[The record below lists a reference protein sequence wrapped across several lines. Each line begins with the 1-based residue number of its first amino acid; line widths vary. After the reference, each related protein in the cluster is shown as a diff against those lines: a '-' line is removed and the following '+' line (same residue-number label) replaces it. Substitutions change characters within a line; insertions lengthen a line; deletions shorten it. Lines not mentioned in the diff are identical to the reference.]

1 MANKNI
7 QIPMPRE
14 AFRQRYG
21 AVPGQS
27 YSISEFLELIEP
39 TYQVYQEQISRCISG
54 LTDYAAQRAAA
65 RQDGQLPMLRNLVME
80 MACFWN
86 LDGGM
91 DRAADERMEQKYG
104 SGFDRA
110 VSEARQS
117 GQSPA
122 LSSQAKEDVLSGLE
136 VHIQEMSNNEG
147 PDEWIE
153 KSASLARQLQSEWRT
168 ELAPSQQDMLTLMM

>member
-27 YSISEFLELIEP
+27 YSINEYLELIEP
-39 TYQVYQEQISRCISG
+39 TYQVYREQVRRCISG
-54 LTDYAAQRAAA
+54 LTAYAAQQAAIH
-65 RQDGQLPMLRNLVME
+65 QDGQLPMLRGLVME

-91 DRAADERMEQKYG
+91 DRAADERMERKYG
-104 SGFDRA
+104 GGFDQA

-117 GQSPA
+117 GQPPILA
-122 LSSQAKEDVLSGLE
+122 DQVKQDILDGLE
-136 VHIQEMSNNEG
+136 VHIQEMANSGDLE
-147 PDEWIE
+147 EWIE
-153 KSASLARQLQSEWRT
+153 RSDSLAQQLRSEWQM
-168 ELAPSQQDMLTLMM
+168 EPASSQQDMLTIMM